1 MGCSLILLAALVAT
15 IPALAQYRPYGST
28 YPQPRPYSSHPQPTP
43 VKPSYERFPQ
53 PERRRLVIIHQNNQ
67 PKLCSS
73 YAGVIR
79 CP

>member
-1 MGCSLILLAALVAT
+1 MARSLILIAALVV
-15 IPALAQYRPYGST
+15 PLPVLAQYRPYGST
-28 YPQPRPYSSHPQPTP
+28 YQQPRPYSSYPQPTP
-43 VKPSYERFPQ
+43 VKPFYERFPQ
-53 PERRRLVIIHQNNQ
+53 PERSGPVIIHQNNQ